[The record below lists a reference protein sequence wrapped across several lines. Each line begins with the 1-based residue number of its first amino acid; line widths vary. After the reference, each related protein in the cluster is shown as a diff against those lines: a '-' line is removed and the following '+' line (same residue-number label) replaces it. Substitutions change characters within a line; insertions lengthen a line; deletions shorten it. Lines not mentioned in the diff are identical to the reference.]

1 MFTALLVII
10 YIAFISLGLPDSL
23 LGSAWPV
30 MHMDLGAP
38 LSFAGVISMI
48 VSCGTVVSSLLS
60 TRLIA
65 RFGTA
70 RVTVVSVAMTA
81 AALLGFGVAPA
92 VWWLCLLAVP
102 LGLGAGSVDAGLN
115 NFVALHY
122 KANHMSWLHCF
133 WGIGA
138 TAGPMVMAFWLNRDG
153 NWHGGYL
160 TIGLLQAVL
169 VAVLLCSMP
178 LWRKVSAASKVPGEE
193 EPVTALPLRK
203 VFQIPRAKAALLGFF
218 CYCAVETTA
227 NLWASSY
234 AVTGFGVDEHTAAG
248 WSSVFFLGIT
258 LGRLLS
264 GFVAMRLSSPRLN
277 PRRPGADSGG
287 DSPAGPSP
295 APVAHS
301 RWAVPDWRRLRAHL
315 SRHAPPNAP
324 GLWQAAVSG
333 HDGGANGLRLCGYHA
348 DASRLWAA
356 GLLGGHPAVP
366 PVFAGVSGADVSGDP
381 AGAERRPSSLFPK
394 GSLTAFLA
402 AALRNWIDKG
412 TGQDV

>member
-193 EPVTALPLRK
+193 EAPVTALPLRK

-264 GFVAMRLSSPRLN
+264 GFVAMRLSSPALIRVGQALTLAGILLLAL
-277 PRRPGADSGG
+277 PLPLWRIPVGLCLIGG
-287 DSPAGPSP
+287 GCAPIYPAMLHQTPQVFGKQLSQAMMGVQMACAYVGTTLMPP
-295 APVAHS
+295 AF
-301 RWAVPDWRRLRAHL
+301 
-315 SRHAPPNAP
+315 
-324 GLWQAAVSG
+324 
-333 HDGGANGLRLCGYHA
+333 
-348 DASRLWAA
+348 
-356 GLLGGHPAVP
+356 GLLASWV
-366 PVFAGVSGADVSGDP
+366 DI
-381 AGAERRPSSLFPK
+381 RLFP
-394 GSLTAFLA
+394 LFLLVFLA
-402 AALRNWIDKG
+402 LMFLG
-412 TGQDV
+412 TQRVRSEGRQASSQKEA